1 MATYLLTKVAV
12 NLHVVDVGPS
22 APPHPIRGK
31 IANTTKESQ
40 LMRREQT
47 NSFIVTQLLYLNG
60 HLMAIN
66 LSTLTNSMFMFDA
79 PPKST
84 AKQTTT
90 RHGIEGS
97 GLVSRKIA
105 TRSGIARA
113 AWHKSAT
120 AKLARKRSDIERRF
134 RLIAMAANTSKFPP
148 KARADIKIKQT
159 AVITELV

>member
-1 MATYLLTKVAV
+1 MATYSRPKVVV

-22 APPHPIRGK
+22 DPPHPTRGK

-40 LMRREQT
+40 MMRTEQT
-47 NSFIVTQLLYLNG
+47 NSFIVIQVWYLNG
-60 HLMAIN
+60 HLMAMN
-66 LSTLTNSMFMFDA
+66 LSTLTNRIFKFEA
-79 PPKST
+79 PPKSI

-90 RHGIEGS
+90 PHGIEIW
-97 GLVSRKIA
+97 RKIA

-120 AKLARKRSDIERRF
+120 AKLAIKRSEIERRF

-148 KARADIKIKQT
+148 KAKEDITIKQA
-159 AVITELV
+159 AVIIELL